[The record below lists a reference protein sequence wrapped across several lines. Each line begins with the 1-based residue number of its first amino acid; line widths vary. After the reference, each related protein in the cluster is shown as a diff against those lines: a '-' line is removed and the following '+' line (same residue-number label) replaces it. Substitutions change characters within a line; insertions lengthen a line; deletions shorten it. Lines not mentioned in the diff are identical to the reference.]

1 MHCVLN
7 NPRNKRQTRMVAW
20 CEEEPASAGV
30 AQEKE
35 EEEEEEEMLW
45 RLRTI
50 TAAIEWRLIIH
61 LRSSRSLSPSLSP
74 YQAAQSALLS
84 TALSILRGRLG
95 LKMGG

>member
-20 CEEEPASAGV
+20 SEEEPASAGA
-30 AQEKE
+30 AQE

-61 LRSSRSLSPSLSP
+61 LRSSRSLSP